1 MDLIALI
8 LYGGVNATMVLVHL
22 SDKGRFYQFPFWAGM
37 IALGWFFPQAIGG
50 YMNPERFPPFA
61 YADGM
66 LFATLCTVALW
77 IGFVLATKKRPIRK
91 SWLDA
96 SFDLSRLFY
105 SGVFLCLMG
114 FFFQWK
120 LMSLPEEVLEMT
132 RWSGESVKYLFLAN
146 IFKIG
151 FITLWLVYLQQARV
165 LSAKYLIFII
175 PCLLLFLE
183 AAVLRGRRA
192 GMMEVVA
199 YLVVSLWFVRRI
211 AVPRWAVVS
220 GLVFG
225 LILVNGIGVYR
236 EIMRD
241 KDIPLSERLS
251 QAADAD
257 YFKVSKEWA
266 NDSGAEF
273 RNYIFYRYVHADE
286 GFYDYGLFH
295 WNRFVFNYVPAQIV
309 GADFKKKIKYKS
321 NTSQVDEIAEEQY
334 GHVFR
339 TGSTVTGYKDAFG
352 SFGWFG
358 FIKFGLIGYLMGALY
373 RHAMSGAFL
382 GQLLYVYAL
391 TKAMQCVSH
400 GSNDILIRVWVY
412 FFVFGY
418 PVLYWAKTR
427 GLRSPEGTVPL
438 HTDGSQETEG

>member
-8 LYGGVNATMVLVHL
+8 LYGVVNTAMVLVHL
-22 SDKGRFYQFPFWAGM
+22 SDKGRFYRFPFWAGM
-37 IALGWFFPQAIGG
+37 VALGWFYPQAIGG
-50 YMNPERFPPFA
+50 YMSVERFPAFA
-61 YADGM
+61 YYDGM

-77 IGFVLATKKRPIRK
+77 VGFDLAIKKSPSRA
-91 SWLDA
+91 SWLDTP
-96 SFDLSRLFY
+96 FDFSRLYY
-105 SGVFLCLMG
+105 SGALLCLLG

-120 LMSLPEEVLEMT
+120 LMSLPEEVLAMT
-132 RWSGESVKYLFLAN
+132 LWSGEAVKYLFLAN
-146 IFKIG
+146 MFKIG
-151 FITLWLVYLQQARV
+151 FITLWLGYLHQVRV
-165 LSAKYLIFII
+165 LSLRHLVFIV

-199 YLVVSLWFVRRI
+199 YLVVSLWLVRRI

-225 LILVNGIGVYR
+225 LILINGIGVYR
-236 EIMRD
+236 AIMQN
-241 KDIPLSERLS
+241 KEIPLSERLS
-251 QAADAD
+251 QAANAD

-266 NDSGAEF
+266 SDSGAEF
-273 RNYIFYRYVHADE
+273 RNYIFYRQIHAEE
-286 GFYDYGLFH
+286 GVYDYGLFH
-295 WNRFVFNYVPAQIV
+295 WNCFVFNYVPAQVV
-309 GADFKKKIKYKS
+309 GPDFKKSLKYES
-321 NTSQVDEIAEEQY
+321 DTSIVDELAEERY
-334 GHVFR
+334 GHIFR

-373 RHAMSGAFL
+373 RHAMGGAFL
-382 GQLLYVYAL
+382 GQLLYIYAL

-412 FFVFGY
+412 FFAFGY
-418 PVLYWAKTR
+418 PVLYWAKAR
-427 GLRSPEGTVPL
+427 RLRYSEHEYPLNADWSKEVEG
-438 HTDGSQETEG
+438 